1 MAIVHLNVS
10 AMTAGAVVAEAAAA
24 AATVVVAFGEAG
36 TILAWLTG
44 TMIPCG
50 LGSS

>member
-10 AMTAGAVVAEAAAA
+10 AMTAGAVVAEAA

-44 TMIPCG
+44 TMIPCS
-50 LGSS
+50 LGSC